1 MRIIDIQGYEGRY
14 AIEEDG
20 TVWGY
25 PSRANGMQM
34 RKKKPYV
41 NNRGYLSVSLTK
53 DSKCRSKNI
62 HRLLALHFLDGR
74 TEQNKYI
81 NHKDGNKLNNSL
93 DNLEW
98 VTIAENNAHAIAS
111 GLVRTDT
118 ERLRVS
124 RRKNGLLTCRQNARV
139 NRKITFL
146 EAECIRQIKQICK
159 VSYRKIGRLY
169 KLSDKTIANICTFK
183 TYQEA

>member
-1 MRIIDIQGYEGRY
+1 MIDIQGYEGRY

-25 PSRANGMQM
+25 PSRANGMKM
-34 RKKKPYV
+34 RKKAIYV
-41 NNRGYLSVSLTK
+41 DKTGYASTTL
-53 DSKCRSKNI
+53 CKNGRAEKRQI
-62 HRLLALHFLDGR
+62 HRLIALHFIDGN
-74 TEQNKYI
+74 TEQKNCT

-98 VTIAENNAHAIAS
+98 VTIAENNAHALAN
-111 GLVRTDT
+111 GLVRTNT
-118 ERLRVS
+118 EALRIS

-159 VSYRKIGRLY
+159 VSYRKLGRLY